1 MNIFV
6 LDKDPIISAQM
17 QCDKHIVKMPLE
29 TAQMLCSVWHRYG
42 SADRVPYKEAHK
54 NHPCTLWAGDDAHN
68 YDWLW
73 RHGMEL
79 CFEYTRRYNNI
90 HKCQA
95 VIMDLTIDNVGFAF
109 EHLTRQGQLH
119 PQCMPDEYKCAS
131 PFNGG
136 RADDAVLAYRKYYVN
151 DKKDIAKWNKT
162 RPMPDWYAHKKY
174 RTGYDYARMREEWVE
189 LDAPSK
195 IKDND

>member
-1 MNIFV
+1 MNIFI

-54 NHPCTLWAGDDAHN
+54 NHPCTLWAGNDAHN

-73 RHGMEL
+73 QHGMEL

-90 HKCQA
+90 HKCQS

-109 EHLTRQGQLH
+109 EHMSRQGTPH
-119 PQCMPDEYKCAS
+119 PQCMPDEYKC
-131 PFNGG
+131 
-136 RADDAVLAYRKYYVN
+136 DDSVLAYRKYYVN

-162 RPMPDWYAHKKY
+162 RPMPDWYANKTY

-189 LDAPSK
+189 LDAHKTYKEDP
-195 IKDND
+195 DYVNRAD

>member
-17 QCDKHIVKMPLE
+17 QCDKHIIKMPLE
-29 TAQMLCSVWHRYG
+29 TAQMLCAVWYRYG
-42 SADRVPYKEAHK
+42 SGDRVPLTLGGTPYKETHK
-54 NHPCTLWAGDDAHN
+54 NHPCTLWAGNDAHN

-90 HKCQA
+90 HKCQS

-109 EHLTRQGQLH
+109 EHMSRQGTTH
-119 PQCMPDEYKCAS
+119 PQCMPDEYKVEYC
-131 PFNGG
+131 
-136 RADDAVLAYRKYYVN
+136 DDAPMTNTVMAYRQYYVN
-151 DKKDIAKWNKT
+151 DKNKIAEWEKS
-162 RPMPDWYAHKKY
+162 RPMPNWYASGTYK
-174 RTGYDYARMREEWVE
+174 TDPDYVNR
-189 LDAPSK
+189 
-195 IKDND
+195 ND

>member
-6 LDKDPIISAQM
+6 LDKDPIISAQL

-54 NHPCTLWAGDDAHN
+54 NHPCTLWAGNDAHN

-109 EHLTRQGQLH
+109 EHMSRQGTPH
-119 PQCMPDEYKCAS
+119 PLCMPDVHKEED
-131 PFNGG
+131 N
-136 RADDAVLAYRKYYVN
+136 AVLSYRRYYAN
-151 DKKDIAKWNKT
+151 DKKDIAKWEKT
-162 RPMPDWYAHKKY
+162 RPMPDWYASGAYKIDVDFDIM
-174 RTGYDYARMREEWVE
+174 GQEFANLGAYDG
-189 LDAPSK
+189 
-195 IKDND
+195 

>member
-17 QCDKHIVKMPLE
+17 QCDKHVVKMPLE

-54 NHPCTLWAGDDAHN
+54 NHPCTLWAGNDARN

-73 RHGMEL
+73 QHGMEL

-90 HKCQA
+90 HKCQS

-109 EHLTRQGQLH
+109 EHISRQGTPH
-119 PQCMPDEYKCAS
+119 PQCMPDEYKVEYCDNA
-131 PFNGG
+131 PMTNTVG
-136 RADDAVLAYRKYYVN
+136 AYRQYYAN
-151 DKKDIAKWNKT
+151 AKKDIAKWNKT
-162 RPMPDWYAHKKY
+162 RAMPDWYAKGTYKK
-174 RTGYDYARMREEWVE
+174 GNLIFIDDEPDYVNRA
-189 LDAPSK
+189 D
-195 IKDND
+195 